1 MGVGQPRRGEWGCGG
16 EGAKV
21 PEREGADRRPKGEGC
36 RPDRPGQH
44 RRRPEPPAPYPIYP
58 RERAPAC
65 NGAPLQ
71 SGANRRPLKGVG
83 GWGVGMPEGGAG
95 AERRGRGG
103 GGGRP
108 RQQRGWDL
116 YRLAP
121 SPDRRSVWQIIL
133 PVIWAGHI
141 EIAGNIRGLFGLV
154 RPELPNGR
162 IESIGGHIALLHMH
176 HGHLVGIR
184 P

>member
-1 MGVGQPRRGEWGCGG
+1 MGWDSQEEASGAVGVRARKC
-16 EGAKV
+16 
-21 PEREGADRRPKGEGC
+21 PKG
-36 RPDRPGQH
+36 
-44 RRRPEPPAPYPIYP
+44 
-58 RERAPAC
+58 RERAAAQRAR
-65 NGAPLQ
+65 GAAPTGPDSTAAGRSPPPPTPYIPE
-71 SGANRRPLKGVG
+71 SGPPHAMERRCKAAPTDPLKGVG

-121 SPDRRSVWQIIL
+121 SPDCRSVGQIIL
-133 PVIWAGHI
+133 PVVWAGHV
-141 EIAGNIRGLFGLV
+141 EIARNVCGLFGLV

-162 IESIGGHIALLHMH
+162 IESISGHIALLHMH